1 MISMKKKII
10 IIVVSLFLGLIIL
23 GSMHIGLSIYRNE
36 YKLTDK
42 GTELSPNDSFA
53 VVFQMVGVPD
63 WPFGSTHIKV
73 TVKDTKSNE
82 TIKIIDTYI
91 QDDGATLRKE
101 NWYVVWQSDSV
112 EITLKG
118 SEQEDSVYTIQ
129 L

>member
-1 MISMKKKII
+1 MKKRII
-10 IIVVSLFLGLIIL
+10 IIVVSLFLGLAVL
-23 GSMHIGLSIYRNE
+23 ASVHIGLSIYKNE

-42 GTELSPNDSFA
+42 GTELSPDGNFA

-63 WPFGSTHIKV
+63 WPFGSTHVKV
-73 TVKDTKSNE
+73 TVKDTESNE
-82 TIKIIDTYI
+82 TIKIIDTHI
-91 QDDGATLRKE
+91 QDDGATLQKD

-118 SEQEDSVYTIQ
+118 SEQEDSVYTVQ